1 MPHGE
6 MPEWSNGPPWK
17 GGVRETV
24 PRVRIPVSPPFYFF
38 RFLKIKFTFLSAIS
52 SGGRATDS

>member
-38 RFLKIKFTFLSAIS
+38 RFEEVEKKKDKKFNKILGFK
-52 SGGRATDS
+52 RH